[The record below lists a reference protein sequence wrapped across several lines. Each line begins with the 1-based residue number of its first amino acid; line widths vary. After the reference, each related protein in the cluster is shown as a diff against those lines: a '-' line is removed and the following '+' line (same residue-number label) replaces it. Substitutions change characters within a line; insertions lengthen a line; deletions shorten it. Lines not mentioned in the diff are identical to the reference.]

1 MKNSSATFQRLM
13 TSVILE
19 LEGCDVYMNELIIY
33 SNTLED
39 HLLRLRA
46 LFDRLT
52 KAKLTVNFMKSQL
65 QFVMGQVTYL
75 GHVVCS
81 VQAKVDN
88 IAHFPS
94 PQK

>member
-52 KAKLTVNFMKSQL
+52 KAKLTVNFMKSE
-65 QFVMGQVTYL
+65 FAMGQVTYL

-81 VQAKVDN
+81 VQAKVDK